1 MAKISKKLWLRVLV
15 PTALI
20 IALILLAI
28 PILMYTLDTE
38 NLRQTLTTS
47 LSQKTGFKVDIQSM
61 GIDLSQGLGVSADGI
76 SIHTADGKHH
86 LFSVERL
93 FLQAKLLP
101 LLVGKFKIKN
111 AVIEKPVISIFI
123 DQPEI
128 MRPQSSEFDLESLEP
143 SLDSDLK
150 DQSPAQDSKGKV
162 PAPPSAKPVPD
173 KKADK
178 SQPSGKPEK
187 NAARQPPEKT
197 TDAKNQEPKSPGVE
211 DERIIDFLR
220 NMVREYDFTVKKI
233 SVKNG
238 LAHVIK
244 RVKKKNKGVEPLKFS
259 FNLKLLRPEGDQVHA
274 ILDQMQLELGKII
287 LRGNLQAK
295 NILSDEGVLK
305 LNLKSES
312 FAASELKHIWY
323 FLPGDFSGKM
333 EQYPIEGRFN
343 PLILRA
349 SIPLNSMEDPTA
361 FFNTINA
368 QIQLEA
374 QKISMQVGKWKF
386 PIDHLESTGVWK
398 NGKIKHRIKINSFG
412 GEILLVENLH
422 FSQEPKTKNSLILNS
437 KIKLTQID
445 LSKISS
451 PRGSYASGTLSGLLK
466 MQGSLTPE
474 NKVALKGYLLG
485 KNIDI
490 NNGGYTFA
498 AKNLDL
504 KINSSSSY
512 TPILDANLNDLEI
525 YNIPFKA
532 YTGRVA
538 FPTDRVV
545 FLKSILIPPHGK
557 IGWTGTFHTNSMKYK
572 FQIAG
577 RKLRVEDFE
586 SENVHGALKISA
598 KIHGYIPKKASFS
611 RGISGNIAIRI
622 WQGSFKKLDA
632 IKSLLVILN
641 PTSIFSLE
649 KKGLGFDLLG
659 GDITLDEGM
668 LNSRN
673 ITLEGDQLNIY
684 LKGLWDIPSGDIN
697 MDGKFLP
704 SPDLDKILRSIPI
717 IGQIL
722 AGNKRQEG
730 FIETYFKVRGDI
742 SEVQVRIQ
750 AGKSIFEKPGRML
763 SQIGKLGD

>member
-1 MAKISKKLWLRVLV
+1 MAKISKKLWSRVLV

-20 IALILLAI
+20 IALILVAI

-150 DQSPAQDSKGKV
+150 DQSSGKDPKEKV
-162 PAPPSAKPVPD
+162 PAPPSALPVPVEQ
-173 KKADK
+173 ADK
-178 SQPSGKPEK
+178 SQTSREPS
-187 NAARQPPEKT
+187 EKT
-197 TDAKNQEPKSPGVE
+197 TDAENQESEAPGAE

-305 LNLKSES
+305 LSLKSEP

-333 EQYPIEGRFN
+333 KQYPIEGRFN
-343 PLILRA
+343 PLVLKA

-368 QIQLEA
+368 QTQVEA
-374 QKISMQVGKWKF
+374 QKISMQVGEWKF

-412 GEILLVENLH
+412 GEILLLENLH
-422 FSQEPKTKNSLILNS
+422 FSQEPKTKGSLILNS

-466 MQGSLTPE
+466 IQGPLTPK
-474 NKVALKGYLLG
+474 NKVALKGNLLG
-485 KNIDI
+485 INIDI

-532 YTGRVA
+532 YTGRVV
-538 FPTDRVV
+538 FPTNRVV
-545 FLKSILIPPHGK
+545 FLKSILTPPHGK
-557 IGWTGTFHTNSMKYK
+557 IGWTGTFHTNSMKYQ

-622 WQGSFKKLDA
+622 WQGSFKKLDT

-649 KKGLGFDLLG
+649 KNGLDFDLLG
-659 GDITLDEGM
+659 GDLTLDEGM
-668 LNSRN
+668 LNCRN
-673 ITLEGDQLNIY
+673 FTLEGDQLNIY

-704 SPDLDKILRSIPI
+704 SPDLDKALKSIPI

-730 FIETYFKVRGDI
+730 FFETFFKVRGNV
-742 SEVQVRIQ
+742 SEFQVQIQ